1 MSVQSTQTEGLAEL
15 EARIAALAEE
25 NAQLRIALESRIV
38 IEQAKGVLMER
49 LDVRADLAFELLRGA
64 ARSSRTNIHALAAEV
79 VATRVMPAALEG
91 AVRDLLRGN
100 SNGRWSRRG

>member
-1 MSVQSTQTEGLAEL
+1 LSAQSTQIETLAEL
-15 EARIAALAEE
+15 EAQVAALAEE

-49 LDVRADLAFELLRGA
+49 LDVRADLAFELLRAA
-64 ARSSRTNIHALAAEV
+64 ARSSRTNIHALAADV
-79 VATRVMPAALEG
+79 VATSVLPAALEG